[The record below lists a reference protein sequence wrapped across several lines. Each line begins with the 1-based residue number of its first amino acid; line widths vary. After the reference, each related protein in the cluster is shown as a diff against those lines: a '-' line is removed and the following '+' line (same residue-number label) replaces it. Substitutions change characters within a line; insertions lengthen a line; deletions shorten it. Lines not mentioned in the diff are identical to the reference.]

1 MSQELRS
8 DHVAGLSMAAA
19 FAMQGRGPAVRHA
32 KSTSPVLYCAFVF
45 AQEMVLRAY
54 TERAVSKKIA
64 AARPPG
70 IVLPGPSQLGSLAPP
85 LTLPACL
92 GPTERGRVLMRG
104 RSMHT

>member
-1 MSQELRS
+1 MSQELRN
-8 DHVAGLSMAAA
+8 DHTAGFSMAPA
-19 FAMQGRGPAVRHA
+19 FARQGRGRAVRHA
-32 KSTSPVLYCAFVF
+32 KSTSPVLSRALTF
-45 AQEMVLRAY
+45 AQKMVLRAY